1 MSDLQSVMFPVREVP
16 AVGIPQT
23 ISDERQFG
31 SEIDNT
37 GYKFIV
43 REDTGEVLS
52 CMTDEYQLVENKRVM
67 KFADPIIKKNK
78 GVLKE
83 ALTFNNGA
91 RTRVK
96 WSFPDHKVSLGK
108 NENIEPQII
117 FDNSYNGTVGVNI
130 MSGAFRIVCSNGL
143 VIGVVIGKYKNRH
156 SVYNISLDDLESVI
170 YDTME
175 KTKMI
180 FKEDFQILF
189 NTDIKEKDI
198 VNFIK
203 MFPIQAND
211 TITGRLIAD
220 KPKTYWDLLNVGTNV
235 LSHSMNRKTE
245 ATHIIENQLYPAVS
259 RWAASA

>member
-31 SEIDNT
+31 SEIDST

-67 KFADPIIKKNK
+67 KYADPIIKKNK
-78 GVLKE
+78 GVVKE
-83 ALTFNNGA
+83 ALTFSNGA

-96 WSFPDHKVSLGK
+96 WSFPDHKVNLGK
-108 NENIEPQII
+108 NENIEPEII

-130 MSGAFRIVCSNGL
+130 MSGAFRLVCSNGL
-143 VIGVVIGKYKNRH
+143 VIGVVIGKYRNKH

-189 NTDIKEKDI
+189 DTDIKEKDI

>member
-1 MSDLQSVMFPVREVP
+1 
-16 AVGIPQT
+16 
-23 ISDERQFG
+23 
-31 SEIDNT
+31 
-37 GYKFIV
+37 
-43 REDTGEVLS
+43 
-52 CMTDEYQLVENKRVM
+52 
-67 KFADPIIKKNK
+67 
-78 GVLKE
+78 
-83 ALTFNNGA
+83 
-91 RTRVK
+91 
-96 WSFPDHKVSLGK
+96 
-108 NENIEPQII
+108 
-117 FDNSYNGTVGVNI
+117 

-189 NTDIKEKDI
+189 NTDIREKDI

-235 LSHSMNRKTE
+235 LSHNMNRKTE

>member
-1 MSDLQSVMFPVREVP
+1 MNKERKMSDLQSVMFPVTEVP
-16 AVGIPQT
+16 AIGIP
-23 ISDERQFG
+23 EKG
-31 SEIDNT
+31 KEIDSS

-43 REDTGEVLS
+43 REDTGAVLS

-67 KFADPIIKKNK
+67 KYADPIIKKNK
-78 GVLKE
+78 GVVKE

-96 WSFPDHKVSLGK
+96 WSFPSHKVNLGK

-143 VIGVVIGKYKNRH
+143 VIGVVIGKYRNKH

-180 FKEDFQILF
+180 FKDDFQILF
-189 NTDIKEKDI
+189 DTDLKEKHI
-198 VNFIK
+198 IKFIK
-203 MFPIQAND
+203 MFPIQANEV
-211 TITGRLIAD
+211 ITGRLIAD

-235 LSHSMNRKTE
+235 LSHNMNRKTE

>member
-1 MSDLQSVMFPVREVP
+1 MSDLQSIMFPVKEVP
-16 AVGIPQT
+16 AIWADRENGNILNK
-23 ISDERQFG
+23 D
-31 SEIDNT
+31 T
-37 GYKFIV
+37 GHKFIV

-143 VIGVVIGKYKNRH
+143 VIGVVIGKYRNKH

-180 FKEDFQILF
+180 FKDDFQILF
-189 NTDIKEKDI
+189 DTDLKEKHI
-198 VNFIK
+198 IKFIK
-203 MFPIQAND
+203 MFPIQANEV
-211 TITGRLIAD
+211 ITGRLIAD

-235 LSHSMNRKTE
+235 LSHNMNRKTE

>member
-1 MSDLQSVMFPVREVP
+1 MSDLQSIMFPVKEVSAIWADREN
-16 AVGIPQT
+16 GNILNK
-23 ISDERQFG
+23 D
-31 SEIDNT
+31 T
-37 GYKFIV
+37 GHKFII

-189 NTDIKEKDI
+189 NTDIREKDI

-235 LSHSMNRKTE
+235 LSHNMNRKTE

-259 RWAASA
+259 KWAASA